1 MDRLLE
7 AHGWRYVVLVVCVY
21 GVSQGAGEGLM
32 YFAQQYW
39 LTDALQLSPSTFAEV
54 DAIASIPWQ
63 IKSLYG
69 IASDVLPV
77 FGYHRTPYMV
87 ATSLVGLVAFA
98 GLWKMDLAL
107 GVAGTTW
114 LLFWANLSI
123 AAPDV
128 MVDASVAQKSSV
140 NPALAS
146 DLQALCWT
154 SFGVFKIASL
164 LAVPTIM
171 QWWGVRAVFGVAM
184 ASSLAVTVPSLLGWM
199 GEERKPPEPTAG
211 SWLTKL
217 GAFCTHANSGPFV
230 RLSLL
235 LTGMSMAMGAV
246 AMSLSHYQ
254 IAAFALF
261 VVTPAIACLVY
272 AYESQVNVTLAKFSL
287 YIFVSGAIQP
297 SSPVLF
303 YWMKEDDFNCAL
315 DLPCF
320 SPDFISTISVV
331 GYVTFVVAT
340 LAYNRYLTGVSYRKI
355 YAATQLALFALNL
368 LDLVWVNRWN
378 KTVFALGDQAFVL
391 GDEVISP
398 MISRWNT
405 MPMLILASQ
414 LCPTGVEATFFA
426 MTMGLS
432 NFGGTLGEY
441 FGVGLMEWF
450 GLGAHQYDHL
460 ADFVV
465 ARSLCRLLPL
475 LLIPWLLPHGSPDS
489 MNQPPAEEHEIVP
502 LQQEQQPQV
511 GKYSG

>member
-39 LTDALQLSPSTFAEV
+39 LTDTLELSPSKFAEV
-54 DAIASIPWQ
+54 DAITSIPWQ

-69 IASDVLPV
+69 IASDVLPM

-87 ATSLVGLVAFA
+87 GTSLIGLVAFA

-107 GVAGTTW
+107 GVGGTTW

-128 MVDASVAQKSSV
+128 MVDASVAQKSSI

-146 DLQALCWT
+146 DLQALCWA

-164 LAVPTIM
+164 LVVPTIM
-171 QWWGVRAVFGVAM
+171 QRLGVRVVFGVAM
-184 ASSLAVTVPSLLGWM
+184 VTSVAVTVPSLLGWM
-199 GEERKPPEPTAG
+199 GEERKQDEPSMG
-211 SWLTKL
+211 LITKL
-217 GAFCTHANSGPFV
+217 GEFCTNANSGPFV

-235 LTGMSMAMGAV
+235 LTGMSLAMGVV
-246 AMSLSHYQ
+246 AMFMPHYA
-254 IAAFALF
+254 IAAFALL
-261 VVTPAIACLVY
+261 VVTPVIACLVY
-272 AYESQVNVTLAKFSL
+272 VYESKVNVTLAKFSL
-287 YIFVSGAIQP
+287 YIFLSGAIQP

-303 YWMKEDDFNCAL
+303 YWMKQDDFNCAL

-340 LAYNRYLTGVSYRKI
+340 LTYNRYLTGVSYRKI
-355 YAATQLALFALNL
+355 YAATQFGLFALNL

-378 KTVFALGDQAFVL
+378 KTVFAVSDKAFVL

-398 MISRWNT
+398 MISRWNV

-450 GLGAHQYDHL
+450 GLGAHQYDQL
-460 ADFVV
+460 GEFVI

-475 LLIPWLLPHGSPDS
+475 LLIPLLLPQGSPDTLAHTAV
-489 MNQPPAEEHEIVP
+489 PPAEEHETIP
-502 LQQEQQPQV
+502 LQQQV
-511 GKYSG
+511 GKYST